1 MAKLRFYFSELIMA
15 VGFKRE
21 IVYQNK
27 RLRALRAKNDP
38 PPPPPR
44 FEIGLSFHIAY
55 LMQITNKDLNM

>member
-27 RLRALRAKNDP
+27 RVRALRAKNAP
-38 PPPPPR
+38 PPL
-44 FEIGLSFHIAY
+44 EIGLSFHIAY
-55 LMQITNKDLNM
+55 LMQITK